1 MFQELFM
8 LIAFLVLGFFA
19 VLLILAA
26 CSYIK
31 EKLTDRFGHELK
43 NTDKNVRLAFVMK
56 LDDELKLKNVAL
68 KDRDIDVRIAA
79 LQRIDDEKLLNEV
92 AECKNNYISRLAKMK
107 IQN

>member
-8 LIAFLVLGFFA
+8 LIAFLVLGFFV

-43 NTDKNVRLAFVMK
+43 NTDKNVRKAYVMK
-56 LDDELKLKNVAL
+56 LDDGLQLKDVAL
-68 KDRDIDVRIAA
+68 KDRDIDVQIAA
-79 LQRIDDEKLLNEV
+79 LQRIDDKKLLNEV
-92 AECKNNYISRLAKMK
+92 AETKNNYISILAKMK

>member
-1 MFQELFM
+1 M
-8 LIAFLVLGFFA
+8 VLGFFV

-43 NTDKNVRLAFVMK
+43 NTDKNVRKAYVMK
-56 LDDELKLKNVAL
+56 LDDGLQLKDVAL
-68 KDRDIDVRIAA
+68 KDRDIDVQIAA
-79 LQRIDDEKLLNEV
+79 LQRIDDKKLLNEV
-92 AECKNNYISRLAKMK
+92 AESKNNYISILAKMK